1 MKRLEYKMDDEHSFN
16 QASFC
21 NYSLLPVR
29 CKNFLIIF
37 EVDLTLNCSQI
48 KVKGA
53 KSDFKNFEMTGNGY

>member
-1 MKRLEYKMDDEHSFN
+1 MKRLEYKMDGENSFN
-16 QASFC
+16 QTSFC
-21 NYSLLPVR
+21 NYSLPSVR